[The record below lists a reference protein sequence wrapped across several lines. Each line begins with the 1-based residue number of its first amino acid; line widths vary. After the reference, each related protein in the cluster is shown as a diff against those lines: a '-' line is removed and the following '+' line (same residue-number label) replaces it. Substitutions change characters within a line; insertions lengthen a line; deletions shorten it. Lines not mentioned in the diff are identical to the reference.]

1 LRVCIFS
8 DAHIEP
14 DQDLSH
20 FSKLGQFIVDERP
33 DVVIDLGD
41 FVSMSAV
48 SHWDA
53 SKKLAMEGRRYQKD
67 IEAGKEAIQ
76 RLTNPLYELQFK
88 QIAQKK
94 KLYTPRLIHM
104 DGNHEAWVHKY
115 VEQNP
120 VLDGSM
126 DLWKDLGITDHF
138 KCFKY
143 KSVLNIGGVNFM
155 HAPIAGNDM
164 PLSGCNIPAKALARF
179 SGHVV
184 FAHYHRYEV
193 ANLTRIDSRTTRA
206 ISTPMVCNTRP
217 HYLSE
222 SAPVNMTTG
231 FLMLD
236 IQDDELPRVTEYRMS
251 DLNAY

>member
-1 LRVCIFS
+1 MKILVYA
-8 DAHIEP
+8 DAHCEP

-20 FSKLGQFIVDERP
+20 FSKLGHFICDERP

-41 FVSMSAV
+41 LVSMSAV

-53 SKKLAMEGRRYQKD
+53 SKKLIMEGRRYQKD
-67 IEAGKEAIQ
+67 TQAGREAIE
-76 RLTNPLYELQFK
+76 RLVQPLYRLQER
-88 QIAQKK
+88 QVAQKK
-94 KLYTPRLIHM
+94 KLYSPRLIHM

-138 KCFKY
+138 ECFKY
-143 KSVLNIGGVNFM
+143 KHVLNISNVNFM
-155 HAPIAGNDM
+155 HCPIAGNDM
-164 PLSGCNIPAKALARF
+164 PISGMHEAHKALQRF

-184 FAHYHRYEV
+184 FGHYHRLGVENV
-193 ANLTRIDSRTTRA
+193 TRIDSRCARG
-206 ISTPMVCNTRP
+206 ISCPMFSNTRP
-217 HYLSE
+217 HYLSP
-222 SAPVNMTTG
+222 STPVNITTG

-236 IQDDELPRVTEYRMS
+236 IQEDQLPRITEYRME
-251 DLNAY
+251 DL

>member
-1 LRVCIFS
+1 MRILCFADGHV
-8 DAHIEP
+8 EP

-67 IEAGKEAIQ
+67 IEAGRTAIENLVQ
-76 RLTNPLYELQFK
+76 PLYRLQDRLVT
-88 QIAQKK
+88 QKK
-94 KLYTPRLIHM
+94 KIYNPRLIHM

-138 KCFKY
+138 ECLKY

-155 HAPIAGNDM
+155 HAPLCGNDS
-164 PLSGCNIPAKALARF
+164 PISGMHVASKALQRF

-184 FAHYHRYEV
+184 FGHYHRLEV
-193 ANLTRIDSRTTRA
+193 ENVTRIDSRCTRA
-206 ISTPMVCNTRP
+206 ISVPMFSNTRP
-217 HYLSE
+217 HYLSP
-222 SAPVNMTTG
+222 STPVNITTG

-236 IQDDELPRVTEYRMS
+236 IEDGCLPRVTEYRMGG
-251 DLNAY
+251 L

>member
-1 LRVCIFS
+1 LRILTFADGHV
-8 DAHIEP
+8 EP

-67 IEAGKEAIQ
+67 IEAGREAIQ

-104 DGNHEAWVHKY
+104 DGNHEAWVCKY
-115 VEQNP
+115 IEQNP

-138 KCFKY
+138 ECLKY
-143 KSVLNIGGVNFM
+143 KCVYNLGGVNFM

-164 PLSGCNIPAKALARF
+164 PISGMHVASKALQRF

-184 FAHYHRYEV
+184 FGHYHRLEIENV
-193 ANLTRIDSRTTRA
+193 TRIDSRCTRA
-206 ISTPMVCNTRP
+206 VSCPMFSNTRP
-217 HYLSE
+217 HYLSA
-222 SAPVNMTTG
+222 STPVNITTG

-236 IQDDELPRVTEYRMS
+236 IQEGQLPRITEYHMG
-251 DLNAY
+251 DI